1 MVFYTFFENRIRILG
16 KTKDE
21 GDNMSYKVFICGVD
35 TSKIPKLTT
44 KETNELL
51 SRIAKGDKEARDKF
65 LYSNLRLVL
74 SVIHRFNFNPC
85 LTDDIF
91 QVACLGLTKA
101 LNNFRF
107 DLGVQFSTY
116 AVPMII
122 GEIRR
127 FLRENTTVK
136 VSRSLRDI
144 AYKVMSSKQKLQ
156 ECSDYEPTL
165 NEVAAD
171 TGISSTD
178 ISTALN
184 AISDPISLYEPA
196 YFDGEDSILVMD
208 QISDGNKEDTL
219 IENLDLKSALDM
231 LSEKEREVI
240 DLRYFKGKTQT
251 ETSKI
256 CAVSQAQISRIENSA
271 IKRLR
276 ACMT

>member
-1 MVFYTFFENRIRILG
+1 
-16 KTKDE
+16 
-21 GDNMSYKVFICGVD
+21 MSYKVFICGVD
-35 TSKIPKLTT
+35 TSKIPKLTQN
-44 KETNELL
+44 ESAELL
-51 SRIAKGDKEARDKF
+51 SRIAKGDKQAREKF

-74 SVIHRFNFNPC
+74 SVIHRFNFDPT
-85 LTDDIF
+85 LTDDVF

-101 LNNFRF
+101 LNNFRY

-127 FLRENTTVK
+127 FLRENTSVK
-136 VSRSLRDI
+136 VSRNLRDI
-144 AYKVMSSKQKLQ
+144 AYKVMNSKQKLQ
-156 ECSDYEPTL
+156 ELSDYEPTL

-171 TGISSTD
+171 TGIPTLD

-196 YFDGEDSILVMD
+196 YFDGEDSVLVMD
-208 QISDGNKEDTL
+208 QISDGNKEDSI
-219 IENLDLKSALDM
+219 IECLDLHSALSM
-231 LSEKEREVI
+231 LSDKEREVI
-240 DLRYFKGKTQT
+240 DLRYFKGKTQI
-251 ETSKI
+251 EASKI

-276 ACMT
+276 ACMN